1 MQACATARQPE
12 AALQLFER
20 LEASPIDADYVS
32 YSTQSSTRRTGSP
45 TALGSSGSSADNG
58 FELWGRLPELDVH
71 DLSEGAAETAVRWW
85 LEEGVRDRVAAAPD
99 EAPERLELI
108 TGWGK

>member
-32 YSTQSSTRRTGSP
+32 FNAILD
-45 TALGSSGSSADNG
+45 ALYGQPDRAR
-58 FELWGRLPELDVH
+58 ELWKLG
-71 DLSEGAAETAVRWW
+71 
-85 LEEGVRDRVAAAPD
+85 
-99 EAPERLELI
+99 
-108 TGWGK
+108 